1 MFTPQQLETISFDKV
16 HFGGYDMQSVDEL
29 LEPLLADYSVLYREN
44 STLKSKMRILVDAL
58 EKYRQ
63 NENSAKEALQAAQ
76 RTCDAM
82 IREAEEKSLAMLHE
96 AQANAQANAPAPV
109 SQLTGEDVRQRIES
123 MEQQLQAVLAE
134 LAEWKEKTAR
144 PEEPA
149 ASDAQPTQKF
159 TPAEP
164 EEDMAKVIAQNMEKL
179 VGVPEEPHPQPKKP
193 NHPESITSRFSNL
206 QFGKN
211 YDPKKR

>member
-1 MFTPQQLETISFDKV
+1 MFTPQQLESITFDKV

-96 AQANAQANAPAPV
+96 AQANAQANVSAPV
-109 SQLTGEDVRQRIES
+109 SQLAGEDARAAHRIHGA
-123 MEQQLQAVLAE
+123 AVGRRF
-134 LAEWKEKTAR
+134 WRSWPNGKRKR
-144 PEEPA
+144 PSRRSLPA
-149 ASDAQPTQKF
+149 SLMRSQPRSL
-159 TPAEP
+159 PRP
-164 EEDMAKVIAQNMEKL
+164 
-179 VGVPEEPHPQPKKP
+179 
-193 NHPESITSRFSNL
+193 SRRRTW
-206 QFGKN
+206 
-211 YDPKKR
+211 PR

>member
-1 MFTPQQLETISFDKV
+1 MFTPQQLESITFDKV
-16 HFGGYDMQSVDEL
+16 RFGGYDMQSVDEL
-29 LEPLLADYSVLYREN
+29 LEPLVADYGVLYREN

-76 RTCDAM
+76 RTRDEM
-82 IREAEEKSLAMLHE
+82 IRETEAKCLAMLHE
-96 AQANAQANAPAPV
+96 AQENANANAPAQASP
-109 SQLTGEDVRQRIES
+109 LAEDDTRQRIES

-134 LAEWKEKTAR
+134 LAEWKEKTSR
-144 PEEPA
+144 PGAPEA
-149 ASDAQPTQKF
+149 DAPTQKF

-179 VGVPEEPHPQPKKP
+179 VGVPAEPHPQPKKP